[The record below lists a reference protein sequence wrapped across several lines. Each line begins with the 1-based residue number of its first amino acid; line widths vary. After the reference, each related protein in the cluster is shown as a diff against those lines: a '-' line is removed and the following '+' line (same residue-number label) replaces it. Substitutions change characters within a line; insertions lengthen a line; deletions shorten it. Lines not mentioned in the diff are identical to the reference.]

1 MFLNEFFSTW
11 SGAQQYLVG
20 SQSWSRWRTW
30 FGLLSYSTCWK
41 SASSASIN
49 SSMILG
55 VFWSHLWTKASSRSR
70 SALVWAQDIWV
81 KDVWVTCGLGNKPF
95 AWRCTMFG
103 RHFVGR
109 LGDILW
115 DVWEAYQHFV
125 GRLGD
130 ISSTFCGMFGRH
142 INILWDVWETYHQH
156 FVGRLGDISS
166 TRHILASCNMFTCCV
181 CIVTC

>member
-30 FGLLSYSTCWK
+30 FGLLSYSTCCK

-70 SALVWAQDIWV
+70 SALVWAQDIWA
-81 KDVWVTCGLGNKPF
+81 KDVWVKVVWATSHLRDGV
-95 AWRCTMFG
+95 RC
-103 RHFVGR
+103 
-109 LGDILW
+109 LGD
-115 DVWEAYQHFV
+115 
-125 GRLGD
+125 
-130 ISSTFCGMFGRH
+130 
-142 INILWDVWETYHQH
+142 ILWDVWETYHQH
-156 FVGRLGDISS
+156 FVGCSGDISS

>member
-70 SALVWAQDIWV
+70 SALVWAQDIWA
-81 KDVWVTCGLGNKPF
+81 KDVWVTGRLGNKPF
-95 AWRCTMFG
+95 ALRCTMFG
-103 RHFVGR
+103 R
-109 LGDILW
+109 
-115 DVWEAYQHFV
+115 HFV

-142 INILWDVWETYHQH
+142 INILWDVWETYHRQDIYSH
-156 FVGRLGDISS
+156 HATCSRAVFVL
-166 TRHILASCNMFTCCV
+166 
-181 CIVTC
+181 